1 MPRQTFSALAILA
14 AMAWPLAAPAQ
25 DAVAPPLTEMTPAPS
40 GLQPLAPATSSTA
53 SPPAAASDSAA
64 PPAAATGTA
73 SAPAVT
79 DTSAAPAAPAPVAAP
94 AVPPAPPTPV
104 ETAVRGWIAAIDASP
119 DWSASVG
126 AISVDPASGKASVTN
141 LAISADKPG
150 FTIVIGGITVDG
162 WAAGAA
168 NTFTARE
175 IDITNARV
183 DAGDYSVRLDHAAV
197 MAPVLPTS
205 GGARWDDA
213 QPAASLIGLVTAA
226 LSASAQSATA
236 DKITVVETVASVE
249 TWSTYANVKLT
260 DLAGGKVSAL
270 TAGPLHTDSPG
281 SDPAGPPP
289 NASQIPLV
297 SLNVASSETHDI
309 DVAAMLIP
317 FTSGSDTAWHQAIG
331 RVVYTG
337 VGVDVPGISTKISD
351 VTFENFIVRHATVA
365 GPSQPSD
372 PAAASPADV
381 VRGVGAA
388 LSPFGVGRL
397 SMNNL
402 TVTGAGLEGAHIGNV
417 TLIDASTDSI
427 GAFSLSDMAGGI
439 TGQGSVSIGRIA
451 FGGLKLPALATV
463 ADVITTKLAGGD
475 VKYSTVIP
483 TLDYGEIAGVDV
495 NIADAVHMKLGR
507 LRLDLGQWVD
517 KIPTKIGAVLA
528 GLDVPAALIPSD
540 VAQRVLAEFGY
551 DRLQLDGG
559 GTVAWSADGSISVR
573 DASLAMK
580 DAASVSGQADLAGIA
595 PADAE
600 HVAVAE
606 SLLGKLSLKSGTAT
620 LTDASLAERL
630 LAAQAAKLNVNG
642 DTFRAQF
649 AKSVPFMLML
659 LGNRDLIMKVSPVI
673 QTFLTTGGS
682 LTAVAAPAAP
692 VPLAQVADTAK
703 SSPWSLFSLLNV
715 NLTGVAGT
723 ATTLPA
729 LPAAPP
735 TPAQTA
741 TPPAA
746 ADTDT
751 DADAEP

>member
-40 GLQPLAPATSSTA
+40 GLQPLSPATADTAAPAAAQTTAAPPATSTDTTT
-53 SPPAAASDSAA
+53 PPAAA
-64 PPAAATGTA
+64 AT
-73 SAPAVT
+73 SAPAPAPA
-79 DTSAAPAAPAPVAAP
+79 AAPAA
-94 AVPPAPPTPV
+94 PPAPPTPV

-126 AISVDPASGKASVTN
+126 GVTVDPTSGNATVRN

-150 FTIVIGGITVDG
+150 FTIVIGGITIDG

-168 NTFTARE
+168 NLFTARE
-175 IDITNARV
+175 IDVTNARI
-183 DAGDYSVRLDHAAV
+183 DAGDYSVRIDHAAV

-236 DKITVVETVASVE
+236 DKITVVETVAGVA

-260 DLAGGKVSAL
+260 DFAGGKISAL

-281 SDPAGPPP
+281 SDPAGPPA

-297 SLNVASSETHDI
+297 SLSVANSETHDV
-309 DVAAMLIP
+309 DLAAMLIP
-317 FTSGSDTAWHQAIG
+317 FQSGGDTSWHQAIG
-331 RVVYTG
+331 RVVYSGIG
-337 VGVDVPGISTKISD
+337 VTVPGIAVKMDDIA
-351 VTFENFIVRHATVA
+351 FENFVVRHPTLAA
-365 GPSQPSD
+365 PPPASD
-372 PAAASPADV
+372 PTTTSTADT
-381 VRGVGAA
+381 VRAIGAA

-397 SMNNL
+397 SVDK
-402 TVTGAGLEGAHIGNV
+402 VTFTGTGLDGVHIGNL
-417 TLIDASTDSI
+417 TLVDASTDSI
-427 GAFSLSDMAGGI
+427 GAFSLSDMGGAV
-439 TGQGSVSIGRIA
+439 TGQAKLAIGRIA
-451 FGGLKLPALATV
+451 FGGLKLPDFGTI
-463 ADVITTKLAGGD
+463 ADVITTALAGGD
-475 VKYSTVIP
+475 AKYSTAVP

-495 NIADAVHMKLGR
+495 AITNAPELKLGH

-517 KIPTKIGAVLA
+517 KIPTRIGAALA
-528 GLDVPAALIPSD
+528 GLDVPAAIIPSD
-540 VAQRVLAEFGY
+540 VAQRLLAEYGY
-551 DRLQLDGG
+551 DRVELDGG
-559 GTVAWSADGSISVR
+559 GTLTWGADGSISVR

-580 DAASVSGQADLAGIA
+580 DAGGVSGQADLVGPA

-600 HVAVAE
+600 HLAVAKD
-606 SLLGKLSLKSGTAT
+606 LLGKLSLKAGTAT
-620 LTDASLAERL
+620 LSDASLAERL

-682 LTAVAAPAAP
+682 VTATAAPAAP
-692 VPLAQVADTAK
+692 VPLSQVADTAK
-703 SSPWSLFSLLNV
+703 GSPWSLFSLLNV

-723 ATTLPA
+723 ATTLPS
-729 LPAAPP
+729 LP
-735 TPAQTA
+735 TPPPAPAVATAPTA
-741 TPPAA
+741 T
-746 ADTDT
+746 DTDT
-751 DADAEP
+751 DAEP